1 MDKRL
6 KWLNNLLCFE
16 VAARNESYSKAA
28 EELHISQAAV
38 SQQMRQLEA
47 NLGISLFR
55 RQGRKMLLTAP
66 GRTLLASCK
75 NGFSEIINGL
85 NQVQEEPI
93 EGSLTISSTQAF
105 CALWLMPNLFAFFN
119 LFPDINVNIQASNRI
134 ENLHDGNIDV
144 AIRFST
150 STTSLLDDTLVVEKF
165 AEDGVI
171 PACSPEFQSKM
182 QLKTVK
188 DLLNARLLSLACE
201 EKANWENYFEND
213 KIDLS
218 NTVLNKTTVSSSDL
232 ALSAALAGQGVLL
245 AGEFM
250 IRQYLNA
257 GQLVIPVA
265 KPHPVRW
272 KYHFVYL
279 KNSPKQQRIAHFC
292 DWLKKQMT
300 ANEVKLSSKELHYL
314 VTQ

>member
-1 MDKRL
+1 M
-6 KWLNNLLCFE
+6 LCFE
-16 VAARNESYSKAA
+16 VAGRNESYSKAA

-232 ALSAALAGQGVLL
+232 AQAQ
-245 AGEFM
+245 
-250 IRQYLNA
+250 RW
-257 GQLVIPVA
+257 LV
-265 KPHPVRW
+265 KG
-272 KYHFVYL
+272 
-279 KNSPKQQRIAHFC
+279 
-292 DWLKKQMT
+292 
-300 ANEVKLSSKELHYL
+300 
-314 VTQ
+314 

>member
-201 EKANWENYFEND
+201 EKAN
-213 KIDLS
+213 
-218 NTVLNKTTVSSSDL
+218 
-232 ALSAALAGQGVLL
+232 
-245 AGEFM
+245 
-250 IRQYLNA
+250 
-257 GQLVIPVA
+257 
-265 KPHPVRW
+265 
-272 KYHFVYL
+272 
-279 KNSPKQQRIAHFC
+279 
-292 DWLKKQMT
+292 
-300 ANEVKLSSKELHYL
+300 
-314 VTQ
+314 